1 MLSLYAFLTD
11 IAAWPLRALLR
22 VRAWRG
28 KEEPLRLAERR
39 GLSALGRPTGV
50 LVWCHAASVGE
61 SLAVLPLIHS
71 LIEEPGTHVLLTTGT
86 ATSARLMAE
95 RLPTRVIHQFAPL
108 DRRGWVSRFLGHW
121 QPNIAVRMESELWP
135 NTLVALKDGGV
146 PVVII
151 NGRLSDSTVAGW
163 ARFPGAAKTVMNCVD
178 LVLAQSKEHAEKFR
192 TLGARQVEVAS
203 NLKLAA
209 PPLPVD
215 QKTVASLKSMVGERP
230 LWLAASTHPGE
241 EEIIFSVHKSLA
253 ETYPNIL
260 TMIAPRHPH
269 RGPEIVKQGE
279 NAKLT
284 IARRSAGQ
292 DITNTTSIYVADT
305 LGELGSFFTVA
316 PIVFMGKSLSVKDGV
331 KGGQNPIEPAH
342 FECAIVFGPHM
353 ENFDDVAAMMVR
365 EKMALQV
372 ANENELVVTLDT
384 LFAAADASEALAV
397 TAKERAMTGSDA
409 VTQALAAIQAH
420 LKVTP
425 VNRTPGM
432 LDHG

>member
-11 IAAWPLRALLR
+11 IAAGPLRALLR
-22 VRAWRG
+22 IRAWRG

-39 GLSALGRPTGV
+39 GLSALHRPEGAV
-50 LVWCHAASVGE
+50 VWCHAASVGE
-61 SLAVLPLIHS
+61 SLALLPLIQS
-71 LIEEPGTHVLLTTGT
+71 LMNIPGTYVLLTTGT

-95 RLPTRVIHQFAPL
+95 RLPTRVIHQFDPM
-108 DRRGWVSRFLGHW
+108 DRRGWISRFLGHW

-135 NTLVALKDGGV
+135 NTLVALKDGDV

-151 NGRLSDSTVAGW
+151 NGRLSDSTVKGW
-163 ARFPGAAKTVMNCVD
+163 TRFPGAAKSVMNCVD

-192 TLGARQVEVAS
+192 RLGARQVETAP

-209 PPLPVD
+209 PPLPVN
-215 QKTVASLKSMVGERP
+215 QKTLASLRSLVGDRP

-241 EEIIFSVHKSLA
+241 EDIIFSIHKTLA
-253 ETYPNIL
+253 KKHPDLL

-269 RGPEIVKQGE
+269 RGPEIAKQSLKANLE
-279 NAKLT
+279 TAQ
-284 IARRSAGQ
+284 RSAGQ
-292 DITNTTSIYVADT
+292 DITSATSIYVADT
-305 LGELGSFFTVA
+305 LGELGSLFTVA
-316 PIVFMGKSLSVKDGV
+316 PIVFMGKSLTVRNGA

-372 ANENELVVTLDT
+372 ANENELAVTLGT
-384 LFAAADASEALAV
+384 LLDSSEDRRVMALSAKQITVSGSDALAV
-397 TAKERAMTGSDA
+397 VIAA
-409 VTQALAAIQAH
+409 VQRHWKA
-420 LKVTP
+420 V
-425 VNRTPGM
+425 PGVP
-432 LDHG
+432 DHG